1 MSSPVSTE
9 PRVLRFPRSDETDSF
24 VLIHVSRTGP
34 APLDLTLTA
43 TEGESPYISL
53 VKQARLKDLRAK
65 NYQGTAE
72 EWFQTVSLVLG
83 QTSAPFDEP
92 DWATGLEAS
101 AHISDSGAVNR
112 ELVITIRKRVQ
123 TITQRLGTFILK
135 QDDEQAVELFEWTG
149 LAAARADRLEQ
160 EVSSLTGRYRLAEDT
175 IHRLNEQL
183 QALMDAKIQHE
194 TRLMANFV
202 QVLNEKKLK
211 IRNQQRLLASATADA
226 TRVSEIQASI
236 TDKSHEGIETS
247 RQSKKGSHRMSETE
261 DSDGFEEMDIGPANS
276 DRVDTNDQDTDD
288 GGHSTP
294 HDLDA
299 EQESSST
306 DDDSSQ
312 DDSVQQK
319 RVSPARDNAPP
330 PRDLPFA
337 RRPTGSTNA
346 RAQTAVHE
354 DDEET
359 AGETDDDEL

>member
-1 MSSPVSTE
+1 MPSSVSTE
-9 PRVLRFPRSDETDSF
+9 PRVLRFPRSDETDYF
-24 VLIHVSRTGP
+24 VLIHVSCTGP

-65 NYQGTAE
+65 NYQGSNE
-72 EWFQTVSLVLG
+72 EWLQTVSLVLG
-83 QTSAPFDEP
+83 QSSAPLDGP

-101 AHISDSGAVNR
+101 ANISGSGEVNK

-149 LAAARADRLEQ
+149 LAAARADVLEQ
-160 EVSSLTGRYRLAEDT
+160 EVSSLTSRYRLAENT

-183 QALMDAKIQHE
+183 QELMDAKIQHE
-194 TRLMANFV
+194 NRLMANFV

-211 IRNQQRLLASATADA
+211 IRNQQRLLASATVDA
-226 TRVSEIQASI
+226 TRVSQIQASI
-236 TDKSHEGIETS
+236 SEESHGLAEKA
-247 RQSKKGSHRMSETE
+247 RQRKKGSHKMSDTE
-261 DSDGFEEMDIGPANS
+261 DSDGFEQMNIDPAKS

-288 GGHSTP
+288 EGRSTP
-294 HDLDA
+294 QD
-299 EQESSST
+299 SST
-306 DDDSSQ
+306 DDDLSQ

-319 RVSPARDNAPP
+319 RASPARDTAPP

-337 RRPTGSTNA
+337 RRTAVPTQA
-346 RAQTAVHE
+346 RAQTVTHE
-354 DDEET
+354 DEET